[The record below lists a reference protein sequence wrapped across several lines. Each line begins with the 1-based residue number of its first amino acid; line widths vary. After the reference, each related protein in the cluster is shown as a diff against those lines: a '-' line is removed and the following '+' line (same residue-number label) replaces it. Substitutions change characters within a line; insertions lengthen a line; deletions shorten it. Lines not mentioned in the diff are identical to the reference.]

1 VSERRDLLA
10 SVALLGVV
18 VALALIGL
26 ALDGNWPKV
35 IRVACAAATYVT
47 ILLAFASRGEGPAR
61 YWWFAAAGA
70 AAGLVSGMLRP
81 VPDLAPV
88 LTGTVAAALLL
99 GGVHWT
105 AVRFW
110 RRLLPGAMK
119 HTRSA

>member
-1 VSERRDLLA
+1 VSARRDLLA
-10 SVALLGVV
+10 SVALLGLV

-35 IRVACAAATYVT
+35 IRVACAAAAYVT
-47 ILLAFASRGEGPAR
+47 ILLSLASRGAEPAR
-61 YWWFAAAGA
+61 YVWFAAAGA

-88 LTGTVAAALLL
+88 LTVTIAASLLL
-99 GGVHWT
+99 GGVHWA

-110 RRLLPGAMK
+110 RRLPGAMK